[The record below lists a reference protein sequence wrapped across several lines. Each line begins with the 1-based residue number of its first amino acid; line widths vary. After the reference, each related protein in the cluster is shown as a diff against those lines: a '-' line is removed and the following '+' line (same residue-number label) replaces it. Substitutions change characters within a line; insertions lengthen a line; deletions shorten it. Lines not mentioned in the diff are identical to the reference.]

1 MNAAGFRFAVVSSRW
16 NDLLTDSL
24 VEAAFDMLA
33 RLGAGEDAIEHFRV
47 PGSFE
52 LPLAARK
59 VADSKKFDAVICLGV
74 IIRGETPHFDLIA
87 SATASG
93 IMDAGISTGIPVLF
107 GVVTADTVEQATN
120 RCGVKAGN
128 KGAEAAAAAV
138 ELVNLFK
145 EVTGQKPEAR
155 SQNAE

>member
-1 MNAAGFRFAVVSSRW
+1 LNAAGFRFAVVSSRW
-16 NDLLTDSL
+16 NDLLTDRL

-33 RLGAGEDAIEHFRV
+33 RLGAAENAIEHFRV

-59 VADSKKFDAVICLGV
+59 VAEGKKFDAVICLGV

-93 IMDAGISTGIPVLF
+93 IMDAGISTGVPVLF
-107 GVVTADTVEQATN
+107 GVVTADTLEQATN

-128 KGAEAAAAAV
+128 KGAESATAAV
-138 ELVNLFK
+138 ELVNLYK
-145 EVTGQKPEAR
+145 EMTENSEVR
-155 SQNAE
+155 SQNPE